1 MPILLAGFTEVVKKY
16 SIPPSYYES
25 FLDAM
30 ELDVEPRD
38 FEDTDDLIDN
48 YVYGSA
54 IVVGYFL
61 AYVYGSSQIDN
72 FENPPLLIL
81 LWIIHNS

>member
-16 SIPPSYYES
+16 SIPSSYYES

-38 FEDTDDLIDN
+38 FEDTDDLIDIMFME
-48 YVYGSA
+48 A
-54 IVVGYFL
+54 
-61 AYVYGSSQIDN
+61 Q
-72 FENPPLLIL
+72 
-81 LWIIHNS
+81 